1 MLFLLLD
8 LLRHNLEFKGAEFF
22 DNYYLEIFPL
32 SKGKEKTELSE
43 SLGVLKLLM

>member
-1 MLFLLLD
+1 MLFLLVD

-22 DNYYLEIFPL
+22 DNYYLENFPL

-43 SLGVLKLLM
+43 SLVVLRY